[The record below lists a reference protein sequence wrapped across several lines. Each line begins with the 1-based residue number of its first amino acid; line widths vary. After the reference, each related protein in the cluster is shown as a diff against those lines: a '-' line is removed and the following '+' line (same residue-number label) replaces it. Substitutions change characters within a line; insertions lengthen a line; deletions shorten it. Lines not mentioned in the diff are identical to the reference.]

1 MKLKALVIAGALLVA
16 GAANAQESYVTNSF
30 NSNLFVGLSAGANVG
45 LDGLYGAIDGG
56 KLASGVGLG
65 LELTVVN
72 GLPQSSVCVSTLQVS
87 AHQ

>member
-45 LDGLYGAIDGG
+45 LDSVYGTVDGG
-56 KLASGVGLG
+56 S
-65 LELTVVN
+65 LE
-72 GLPQSSVCVSTLQVS
+72 
-87 AHQ
+87 